1 MIRVRGRI
9 RVPGDKSISHRA
21 LILAALADGT
31 SRLRGLLDAGDIRST
46 SNVLRTL
53 GVDLPRSTLDKVV
66 RGRGLRGLRMP
77 LSSLDCGNSGTT
89 ARLLA
94 GVMAGY
100 PYASRFVGD
109 ASLSRR
115 PMRRLARALEAMGAK
130 VELEA
135 LDGLPMTVKGA
146 ELRPLDWRTEVPSA
160 QLKSAL
166 LLAGLVSGVRVTVH
180 EPAPSRDHTERML
193 RALGAPVTQLTGGV
207 SIDPV
212 TALVPLDLDIPGD
225 PSSAA
230 CFVALAALA
239 RDGSLVLP
247 GVGLNDTRT
256 GFLRVAERMG
266 ARVSVGDLSKR
277 GGEEVGTIEVA
288 PGTLRGTTVGALE
301 VPATIDE
308 LPLLACLAARAEGET
323 VLTGAEELRMKESD
337 RISTTVANL
346 RALGV
351 DAEES
356 RDGFRVRGNEGRPL
370 EGRVVTHGDHRIAM
384 AFAVLGAA
392 TGGGIV
398 LDDPAC
404 VSVSY
409 PAFWTDLER
418 ATRGD
423 SA

>member
-1 MIRVRGRI
+1 MRVRGQI

-53 GVDLPRSTLDKVV
+53 GVDLPRSTRDKVV

-94 GVMAGY
+94 GVLAAY

-135 LDGLPMTVKGA
+135 LDGLPMTVKGG

-166 LLAGLVSGVRVTVH
+166 LLAGLASGVRVTVH
-180 EPAPSRDHTERML
+180 EPTPSRDHTERML

-212 TALVPLDLDIPGD
+212 TALVPLDLEVPGD

-230 CFVALAALA
+230 YFVALAALA
-239 RDGSLVLP
+239 SDGSLVLP
-247 GVGLNDTRT
+247 GVGMNDTRT
-256 GFLRVAERMG
+256 GFLRIVERMG
-266 ARVSVGDLSKR
+266 ARVHVSDLSKR
-277 GGEEVGTIEVA
+277 GGEEVGTIEVS
-288 PGTLRGTTVGALE
+288 PGTLRGTTIGALE
-301 VPATIDE
+301 VPSTIDE

-323 VLTGAEELRMKESD
+323 VLTGAEELRLKESD

-351 DAEES
+351 EAEEL
-356 RDGFRVRGNEGRPL
+356 RDGFRVQGSEGGPL
-370 EGRVVTHGDHRIAM
+370 EGRVVTRGDHRIAM

-392 TGGGIV
+392 TGAGIV

-409 PAFWTDLER
+409 PAFWDDLER
-418 ATRGD
+418 ATRGE
-423 SA
+423 AA